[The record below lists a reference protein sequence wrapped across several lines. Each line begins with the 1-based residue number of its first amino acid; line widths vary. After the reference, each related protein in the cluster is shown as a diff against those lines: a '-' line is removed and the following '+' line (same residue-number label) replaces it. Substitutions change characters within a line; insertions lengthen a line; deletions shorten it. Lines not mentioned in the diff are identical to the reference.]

1 MIIYV
6 VQNHKYCFYFSEQFV
21 QISLEIEPLQNSDSN
36 HRRNKW
42 LTIIICIILAVT
54 GQSAVRLLE
63 NYYFLHRNRNFRY
76 GVWTQSLLQV
86 VGFPILLFPF
96 VLLHLSCNKKKQLI
110 MTSDGISRVQLAI
123 AYLILAVFMF
133 YQATF
138 SNIRHG
144 IPFRV
149 FTLIYTTQL
158 LFTPVFSA
166 DFEKIISNR
175 WMMISLFFAII
186 TGSFTLYTFPP
197 NRQTLS
203 IDRRNRRTK
212 VSHWH

>member
-1 MIIYV
+1 MQDI
-6 VQNHKYCFYFSEQFV
+6 
-21 QISLEIEPLQNSDSN
+21 
-36 HRRNKW
+36 R
-42 LTIIICIILAVT
+42 
-54 GQSAVRLLE
+54 
-63 NYYFLHRNRNFRY
+63 
-76 GVWTQSLLQV
+76 
-86 VGFPILLFPF
+86 
-96 VLLHLSCNKKKQLI
+96 
-110 MTSDGISRVQLAI
+110 ISRVQLAI